1 MDASSTPTFMRT
13 FILWANN
20 KYNNLDGFTFAK
32 MSKKCA
38 QLMQQ
43 GKAQGVLRQ
52 RVREETLEA
61 FKAACQLQPFKVT
74 RNNAFELLDIAN
86 EWEVN
91 TLVTFVSD
99 YIKNKGLTRPDDP
112 DPVQDLVDHAKDKE
126 VTESDLIAVCNIINT
141 ALTDDRLFLVPPEY
155 IFEVLIRSDQRSI
168 DQLKL
173 LDFVI
178 SLFNENPSS
187 AVPLVPLIDFSRL
200 TKEQD
205 EGIFLC
211 PQLHEENISFF
222 LAWALSS
229 TRNKA
234 DRERFQADVRHIDE
248 MSTMKEVIQNAQD
261 TAAAK
266 IQADHNEKIRQLL
279 EIAKRQEAEIL
290 DLESSIDNDTEEFER
305 MREEQDNELHEI
317 ESRIDTMKAYSDGLA
332 QNEDDIQRVLANEVK
347 EPIDVYFNKIN
358 DKINDVNEK
367 NSQELALLERS
378 VLDPINQASEAVNQ
392 LDQKTDLMKQ
402 ALIEAN
408 EDISDIKT
416 SIAVKIVRDNV
427 RFDKFIR
434 NAKERMNLF
443 NLHNGEGIWGIKR
456 DDALRV
462 NQQINELVKR
472 IDEVCPLNE
481 CD

>member
-1 MDASSTPTFMRT
+1 MDSSSTPTFMRT

-20 KYNNLDGFTFAK
+20 KYNHLDGFTFAK

-43 GKAQGVLRQ
+43 GKAQGVLQQ

-91 TLVTFVSD
+91 TLVTFVTE
-99 YIKNKGLTRPDDP
+99 YINNKGLTRPEDP
-112 DPVQDLVDHAKDKE
+112 DPVQDLVDHSRTKE
-126 VTESDLIAVCNIINT
+126 ITDSDLIAVCNIINI
-141 ALTDDRLFLVPPEY
+141 ALTDERLFQVPPEY
-155 IFEVLIRSDQRSI
+155 IFEILIRSDQRSI
-168 DQLKL
+168 DQIKL

-178 SLFNENPSS
+178 SLFNENPSA

-222 LAWALSS
+222 LAWALSA

-248 MSTMKEVIQNAQD
+248 MSTMKEVIQNAQE
-261 TAAAK
+261 TAVAK
-266 IQADHNEKIRQLL
+266 IKADHNEKIRQLL
-279 EIAKRQEAEIL
+279 ETAKRQEAEIA
-290 DLESSIDNDTEEFER
+290 DLETAINKDTQEFDK
-305 MREEQDNELHEI
+305 MAEEQEIELQEI
-317 ESRIDTMKAYSDGLA
+317 ESRINEMKAYSDGLA
-332 QNEDDIQRVLANEVK
+332 QNENDIQRVLSNEVK
-347 EPIDVYFNKIN
+347 EPIDVYHNQMNEKIN
-358 DKINDVNEK
+358 NTNEK
-367 NSQELALLERS
+367 NNDELNKLERS
-378 VLDPINQASEAVNQ
+378 IVDPVGNASQRVSQ
-392 LDQKTDLMKQ
+392 LDQETDLMRQSIK
-402 ALIEAN
+402 EAN
-408 EDISDIKT
+408 ENIIDIKT

-434 NAKERMNLF
+434 NAKERMNIF
-443 NLHNGEGIWGIKR
+443 DSNNGEGVWGIKK
-456 DDALRV
+456 DNALKA

-472 IDEVCPLNE
+472 IDEICPLNE

>member
-1 MDASSTPTFMRT
+1 MEASSTPTFMRT

-99 YIKNKGLTRPDDP
+99 YIKSKGLVRPEDP
-112 DPVQDLVDHAKDKE
+112 DPVQDLVDHSQSKE
-126 VTESDLIAVCNIINT
+126 VTDSDLIAVCNIINR
-141 ALTDDRLFLVPPEY
+141 ALTDDRLFAVPPEY
-155 IFEVLIRSDQRSI
+155 LFEILIRSDQRSI

-178 SLFNENPSS
+178 SLFNENPSA

-222 LAWALSS
+222 LAWALSA

-234 DRERFQADVRHIDE
+234 DRERFQADVRHVDE
-248 MSTMKEVIQNAQD
+248 MSTMKEVIQNAQE
-261 TAAAK
+261 TAVAK
-266 IQADHNEKIRQLL
+266 IRADHNEKIRQLL
-279 EIAKRQEAEIL
+279 EIAKRQEAEIA
-290 DLESSIDNDTEEFER
+290 DLETTINNDTQEFER

-317 ESRIDTMKAYSDGLA
+317 ESRIDVMKAYSDGMA
-332 QNEDDIQRVLANEVK
+332 QNENDIQRVLAREVK
-347 EPIDVYFNKIN
+347 EPIDVYHNQINEKIN
-358 DKINDVNEK
+358 NANEK
-367 NSQELALLERS
+367 NNEELKKLEKS
-378 VLDPINQASEAVNQ
+378 VLDPVNKAAAEVMQ

-402 ALIEAN
+402 LLIEAN
-408 EDISDIKT
+408 ENIADIKT

-443 NLHNGEGIWGIKR
+443 DLHNGEGIWGIKK
-456 DDALRV
+456 DAAIRA

-472 IDEVCPLNE
+472 IDELCPLNE

>member
-1 MDASSTPTFMRT
+1 MDASATPTFMRT

-20 KYNNLDGFTFAK
+20 KYNHLDGFTFSK

-43 GKAQGVLRQ
+43 GKAQGVLKQ

-74 RNNAFELLDIAN
+74 RTNAFELLDIAK
-86 EWEVN
+86 EWEVS
-91 TLVTFVSD
+91 TLVTFVSE
-99 YIKNKGLTRPDDP
+99 YISSKGLTRPEDP
-112 DPVQDLVDHAKDKE
+112 DPVQDLVDHSRAKEITD
-126 VTESDLIAVCNIINT
+126 SDLIAVCNIINF
-141 ALTDDRLFLVPPEY
+141 ALTDERLFQVPPEY
-155 IFEVLIRSDQRSI
+155 IFEILIRSDQRSI

-178 SLFNENPSS
+178 SLFNENPSA

-222 LAWALSS
+222 IAWALSA

-234 DRERFQADVRHIDE
+234 DKERFQADVRHIDE
-248 MSTMKEVIQNAQD
+248 MSTMKEVIQNAQE
-261 TAAAK
+261 TAVSK
-266 IQADHNEKIRQLL
+266 ILADHNEKIRQLL
-279 EIAKRQEAEIL
+279 EIAKKQEAEIA
-290 DLESSIDNDTEEFER
+290 DLENSINNDTQEFDK
-305 MREEQDNELHEI
+305 MTEEQENELQEI
-317 ESRIDTMKAYSDGLA
+317 ESRINEMKAYSDGLA
-332 QNEDDIQRVLANEVK
+332 QNEDDIQRVLTNEVK
-347 EPIDVYFNKIN
+347 EPIDAYHDQINEKIN
-358 DKINDVNEK
+358 NANEK
-367 NSQELALLERS
+367 NTEELNRLERS
-378 VLDPINQASEAVNQ
+378 ITDPVDQASKKVSQ
-392 LDQKTDLMKQ
+392 LDREADLMKESLLN
-402 ALIEAN
+402 AKENIN
-408 EDISDIKT
+408 DIKT

-434 NAKERMNLF
+434 NAKERMNIF
-443 NLHNGEGIWGIKR
+443 DMHNGEGVWGIKR
-456 DDALRV
+456 DSAIKA
-462 NQQINELVKR
+462 NQQINDLVKR